1 MPGGSSKPGGSI
13 TIRFGRTA
21 VWGIEPRRSSR
32 RKSAGK
38 RAVEKRLRGKVQT
51 TFPLHLGI
59 PLTRRDS
66 RFLTAPATTVASPA
80 PPRRSR
86 TKPRVLTYDW
96 TKNGGGG
103 GQQSPPKKNGRRK
116 GKDLKME

>member
-13 TIRFGRTA
+13 TIRCGRTA

-32 RKSAGK
+32 RRSAGK

-51 TFPLHLGI
+51 TFPLHLGV
-59 PLTRRDS
+59 PQTRRDS
-66 RFLTAPATTVASPA
+66 RFLTAPSTTVAFTA

-96 TKNGGGG
+96 TKNGGA
-103 GQQSPPKKNGRRK
+103 GQHTHSEQT
-116 GKDLKME
+116 